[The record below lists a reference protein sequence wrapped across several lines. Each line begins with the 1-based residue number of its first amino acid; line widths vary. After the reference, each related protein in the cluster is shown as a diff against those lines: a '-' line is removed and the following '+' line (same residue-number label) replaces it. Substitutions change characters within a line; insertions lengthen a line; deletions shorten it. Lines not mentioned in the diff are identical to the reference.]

1 MVEDRYFVIERPGEK
16 GRIKLGPEAKYWAE
30 QNGMTVLRWRDTC
43 SRKILATN
51 TARKRTM
58 VLKYSDRPQLR
69 YGDQSISD
77 SWRSR
82 FPADALPISQAPSQ
96 VIFAIEANGQGH
108 LAHYRG
114 GAYRKL
120 TWQRDHKTRAASL
133 REDGSTVPNP
143 VMFTMP

>member
-1 MVEDRYFVIERPGEK
+1 
-16 GRIKLGPEAKYWAE
+16 
-30 QNGMTVLRWRDTC
+30 
-43 SRKILATN
+43 
-51 TARKRTM
+51 M

-108 LAHYRG
+108 LAL
-114 GAYRKL
+114 L

-143 VMFTMP
+143 VMFTIPKRG

>member
-1 MVEDRYFVIERPGEK
+1 
-16 GRIKLGPEAKYWAE
+16 
-30 QNGMTVLRWRDTC
+30 
-43 SRKILATN
+43 
-51 TARKRTM
+51 M

-143 VMFTMP
+143 VMFTIPKRG

>member
-1 MVEDRYFVIERPGEK
+1 
-16 GRIKLGPEAKYWAE
+16 
-30 QNGMTVLRWRDTC
+30 
-43 SRKILATN
+43 
-51 TARKRTM
+51 M

-108 LAHYRG
+108 LAHFRA
-114 GAYRKL
+114 GAFRRL

-143 VMFTMP
+143 VMFTMPRRG